1 MVKLP
6 KILQQTKLIRKE
18 MQNQEVIIEAIEDI
32 EVIEVKVVHIME
44 TKILNNLQRIH
55 RVKYLRIT
63 DNQEVQENIRML
75 NEKVKL

>member
-1 MVKLP
+1 
-6 KILQQTKLIRKE
+6 

-55 RVKYLRIT
+55 RVK
-63 DNQEVQENIRML
+63 
-75 NEKVKL
+75 

>member
-75 NEKVKL
+75 NEKVNL

>member
-6 KILQQTKLIRKE
+6 KILKQTKLIRKE

-55 RVKYLRIT
+55 RVK
-63 DNQEVQENIRML
+63 
-75 NEKVKL
+75 

>member
-55 RVKYLRIT
+55 RVK
-63 DNQEVQENIRML
+63 
-75 NEKVKL
+75 